1 MRKIMTFHGL
11 SKVSRLLGCLLFVLC
26 VFQPLHAQNKQI
38 KIACIGNSITFGH
51 GLEARFQNAYPGV
64 LQQLLGG
71 NYDVRNFGMNGRT
84 LLQKGDYPYMREYI
98 YRQAKEFQP
107 DIVTIK
113 LGTNDSK
120 PHNWKHKKDFQ
131 KDMEKMIGE
140 LSALP
145 SHPKIYICTP
155 IPSTKEGYTTINDST
170 IVHGVIPE
178 LQKVSKR
185 HHLTLIDLHTPLAS
199 HPEYLSDK
207 IHPNNQGSAAIAAEI
222 YKSITGKPAPKYD
235 LNKAFPGK
243 KSQWEGCDR
252 YDFTLMG
259 RHAIVVVPKKAAN
272 GRPWIWRPAFFGA
285 FPMVD
290 QALLK
295 KGFHI
300 AYLDVTHFYGSPRSV
315 VWGNA
320 FYRTMTQDF
329 HLSPKV
335 TVEGLSRGGYFAL
348 NWAAA
353 NPEKVACLYLDAP
366 VCDITS
372 WPGKSRA
379 SFWNGFLKEWNVTDA
394 QPGAG
399 FRGNAMALLPA
410 LAKAKVPIISVCG
423 DSDQIVPFK
432 ENFKPFFDAY
442 RQVGGNVELI
452 LKPGCDHHPH
462 SLQKPEPVVDFILR
476 HHRVYD
482 NLKYIHRRGSLA
494 NSFSRFY
501 KEKKGC
507 VAFLGGSITFRKGW
521 KEQIKASL
529 QQRFPETEFT
539 FIDAGIGSTGSTPHA
554 FRFENDVLKKGT
566 PDLLFFEAA
575 VNDDSNHFTAEQQVR
590 GMEGIVRHML
600 KVNPKADMVMLHF
613 VVDQF
618 FPLFKKGITPDVI
631 MNHERVANWYQ
642 ISSINLAQEINDR
655 IARHEFTWQQF
666 GGVHPNWEGSKNYA
680 YTINRLFDME
690 IEQKAH
696 LQNAKAHELPKAL
709 DQYAYENGTF
719 IDVRQIQKS
728 KKFEYVT
735 DWMPKESMVNGKQV
749 QLRPGFCHVPMLEA
763 TEAGAS
769 LRLEFDGK
777 AIGIFCVCGPKAG
790 ILEYSIDGGKT
801 QQLDMYTQWSSYL
814 YLPWLYTFAT
824 ELENGHHT
832 LTLKL
837 KKGKGEECQIRNFV
851 VNR

>member
-1 MRKIMTFHGL
+1 MHWKSCFIKKQRLFIGL
-11 SKVSRLLGCLLFVLC
+11 LLALC
-26 VFQPLHAQNKQI
+26 ILSPIYAQNRPVKV
-38 KIACIGNSITFGH
+38 ACIGNSITYGH
-51 GLEARFQNAYPGV
+51 GIDVKFQHAYPGI
-64 LQQLLGG
+64 LQQLLGAS
-71 NYDVRNFGMNGRT
+71 YDVRNFGMNGRT
-84 LLQKGDYPYMREYI
+84 MLQKADFPYMREYI
-98 YRQAKEFQP
+98 YHQAKAFQP

-120 PHNWKHKKDFQ
+120 PYNWQYKKDFQ
-131 KDMEKMIGE
+131 QDMEQMISE
-140 LSALP
+140 LAALP
-145 SHPKIYICTP
+145 SHPKIYLCTP
-155 IPSTKEGYTTINDST
+155 IPSTKEGFATINDST

-178 LQKVSKR
+178 IRKVAKR
-185 HHLTLIDLHTPLAS
+185 HHLTLIDLHTPLEH
-199 HPEYLSDK
+199 HPEYLSDR
-207 IHPNNQGSAAIAAEI
+207 IHPTKEGSAIIAEEI
-222 YKSITGKPAPKYD
+222 YKTITGKPVPAYN
-235 LNKAFPGK
+235 LNQPFPGV
-243 KSQWEGCDR
+243 KSTWDGCDAYR
-252 YDFTLMG
+252 FNCMG
-259 RHAIVVVPKKAAN
+259 RTALVVVPKKVAE

-295 KGFHI
+295 KGFHL
-300 AYLDVTHFYGSPRSV
+300 AYFDVTHLYGSPRSV
-315 VWGNA
+315 ALGNA
-320 FYRTMTQDF
+320 FYRVMTQDF
-329 HLSPKV
+329 HLSQKV
-335 TVEGLSRGGYFAL
+335 TVEGLSRGGYFAI

-353 NPEKVACLYLDAP
+353 NPNKVACLYLDAP

-372 WPGKSRA
+372 WPGKSRTA
-379 SFWNGFLKEWNVTDA
+379 FWNGFLEEWKVSDA
-394 QPGAG
+394 QPGAA
-399 FRGNAMALLPA
+399 FRGNALALLPA
-410 LAKAKVPIISVCG
+410 LAKAHVPIISVCG
-423 DSDQIVPFK
+423 DSDKTVPFE

-442 RQVGGNVELI
+442 RLMGGNVELI

-462 SLQKPEPVVDFILR
+462 SLEKPEPVVDFIVR
-476 HHRVYD
+476 HHRAND
-482 NLKYIHRRGSLA
+482 NLKYIHQRGSLA

-507 VAFLGGSITFRKGW
+507 VAFLGGSITFRRGW
-521 KEQIKASL
+521 KEQIKTSL
-529 QQRFPETEFT
+529 QQRFPDTEFT

-590 GMEGIVRHML
+590 GMEGIARHML

-655 IARHEFTWQQF
+655 IAHHEFTWQQF

-690 IEQKAH
+690 IERKAH
-696 LQNAKAHELPKAL
+696 LQTPKPHVLPKAL
-709 DQYAYENGTF
+709 DKYAYENGAF
-719 IDVRQIQKS
+719 IDVRKTEKS
-728 KKFEYVT
+728 KGFDYVT
-735 DWMPKESMVNGKQV
+735 DWMPKEPVLNGKKP

-763 TEAGAS
+763 TKAGAS

-790 ILEYSIDGGKT
+790 ILEYSIDGGKA
-801 QQLDMYTQWSSYL
+801 QQLDMYTPWSSYL

-824 ELENGHHT
+824 ELEDGHHT